1 MPEAAIEV
9 ESPLQ
14 AEVAELIRRSDAYLS
29 ALYPP
34 ESRHAIDLE
43 ALAAPNV
50 RLLVARLAGRAVG
63 CVGFALGPPGQA
75 EVKRLF
81 VEPAAR
87 GRGIGRALMAH
98 LEHGA
103 AQAGVSL
110 LQLETGVKQPEAL
123 ALYRAFGYVERGPFG
138 PYRPDPLCIFMEK
151 RL

>member
-1 MPEAAIEV
+1 MPAAAIEV
-9 ESPLQ
+9 ESARQ
-14 AEVAELIRRSDAYLS
+14 AEVAELIRQSDAYLA

-34 ESRHAIDLE
+34 ASRHAIDLE
-43 ALAAPNV
+43 ALAAPDV
-50 RLLVARLAGRAVG
+50 RLLVARVEGRAVG
-63 CVGFALGPPGQA
+63 CVAFALGAAGEA

-81 VEPAAR
+81 VDPGAR
-87 GRGIGRALMAH
+87 GRGIGRALLAH
-98 LEHGA
+98 LERAA

-138 PYRPDPLCIFMEK
+138 AYRPDPLCLFMEK

>member
-9 ESPLQ
+9 ELPLQ
-14 AEVAELIRRSDAYLS
+14 AEVAELIRQSDAYLS

-98 LEHGA
+98 LEQGA

>member
-1 MPEAAIEV
+1 MPEVAIAV

-14 AEVAELIRRSDAYLS
+14 AEVEELIRQSDAYLS

-43 ALAAPNV
+43 ALAAPDV
-50 RLLVARLAGRAVG
+50 HLLVARLDGRAVG
-63 CVGFALGPPGQA
+63 CVGFALGQTGEA

-81 VEPAAR
+81 VVPETR

-98 LEHGA
+98 LERRA
-103 AQAGVSL
+103 AEADVSL

-138 PYRPDPLCIFMEK
+138 AYRPDPLCMFMEK